1 MSMPAVYNKFNR
13 GEVSDN
19 SIARDD
25 VKKVIN
31 SASLMSNFWPQR
43 LGPMSYRNG
52 LGYKDTLAGATY
64 MIPFV
69 KKVDDT
75 AILLFSN
82 NELRVAV
89 NDTIISRTTVA
100 STITNPNFTSNLT
113 GWTNADGAGSTS
125 VWLTGGYAS
134 MTGADTTSAV
144 LHQTITTTA
153 VEHGLRIEI
162 LEAPAR
168 VRIGTSGVLS
178 SDILDTT
185 LSVGTHSLL
194 FTPASNPTITLSNST
209 TIRTLVDS
217 VSFETTGEMVLLT
230 GITVGD
236 ISKIRY
242 HQSADVVFLA
252 TEGNKQY
259 QVKRRGVNSWS
270 FVEYQSNDG
279 PFEPINISDVTLT
292 AAALSGNTTLTASEA
307 FFSSVDVGNLYKLT
321 SAGQEVSASV
331 TAQDNGT
338 GSIKVTGITGSRI
351 FSVSVS
357 GTFAATVTLQ
367 RSADDV
373 LWEDVETYTT
383 TTSKSFDDGLDNAT
397 MYYRLYI
404 KTGDFTSGTAVLGL
418 VYSSGSIEGIARV
431 TSYTSTTIVDVQVL
445 TSFGATDATRNWY
458 EGSWGATRG
467 YPSAVAI
474 YEGRVFWSGVNTV
487 WGSVSDAYYSF
498 DPEVDGASAPIT
510 RTIGIGPVDT
520 INWLCPTSRLI
531 LGMPTEDLSVRS
543 SSFGEVLTNLNANIK
558 DNSGQGSAPVDF
570 AKAGQS
576 VYFVHHATSK
586 LIRLFYDSN
595 TDSHSD
601 EDMMTMHPEI
611 ATAGIKR
618 IAIVRQP
625 ETRIFVVLEDGTA
638 RVFLHDKAEE
648 VGGWARMVST
658 GLIEDVIKLPE
669 TSEDRVYFVVNHS
682 GTRTLE
688 KMSTFAETKPHD
700 SYIYYASTT
709 TTITGLT
716 HLEGLTVGVW
726 GTAAGSSTAADFG
739 DFVVSSG
746 SITTLA
752 AYTNVT
758 VGLRYT
764 ADYTSNKLS
773 NYLPYS
779 PITRRSRVTDIAL
792 LASDLYGAGLSA
804 GPDSDNLRPV
814 EGAVG
819 TDYDQDSF
827 PFDGS
832 YGTNSRVHI
841 RATAPAKIKAIV
853 YGIKESQHK
862 STSEK

>member
-52 LGYKDTLAGATY
+52 TEYKDTLAGETY
-64 MIPFV
+64 SIPFV

-89 NDTIISRTTVA
+89 DDAIISRTTVA
-100 STITNPNFTSNLT
+100 STITNPNFTSDIT

-125 VWLTGGYAS
+125 AWLTGGYAS
-134 MTGADTTSAV
+134 LTGADTTSAV

-162 LEAPAR
+162 LESPAR

-185 LSVGTHSLL
+185 LEVGTHSFL
-194 FTPASNPTITLSNST
+194 FTPASNPTITLSNSD

-217 VSFETTGEMVLLT
+217 VSFETTGEMILLT

-270 FVEYQSNDG
+270 FVEYRTNDG
-279 PFEPINISDVTLT
+279 PFNPINLSDVTL
-292 AAALSGNTTLTASEA
+292 AVGALNGNTTLTASESL
-307 FFSSVDVGNLYKLT
+307 FSAADVGTIYKSA
-321 SAGQEVSASV
+321 SAGQEVTASV
-331 TAQDNGT
+331 SAADAGT
-338 GSIKVTGITGSRI
+338 GSIRVTGITGSRI
-351 FSVSVS
+351 FTVSVS
-357 GTFAATVTLQ
+357 GTFVATVTLQ

-373 LWEDVETYTT
+373 LWEDVESYTT
-383 TTSKSFDDGLDNAT
+383 AKSKSYDDGLDNAT
-397 MYYRLYI
+397 MYYRLYV
-404 KTGDFTSGTAVLGL
+404 KAGDYTSGTTVLGL
-418 VYSSGSIEGIARV
+418 DYESGSIEGIARV
-431 TSYTSTTIVDVQVL
+431 TSYTSATVVDIQVL
-445 TSFGATDATRNWY
+445 ASFGSTDASRDWY
-458 EGSWGATRG
+458 RGSWGEEQG

-474 YEGRVFWSGVNTV
+474 YEGRAFWSGSNIV
-487 WGSVSDAYYSF
+487 WGSVSDAYTSF
-498 DPEVDGASAPIT
+498 DPDVEGASAPIT

-558 DNSGQGSAPVDF
+558 DNSGQGSAPVAY

-576 VYFVHHATSK
+576 IYFVHHATSK
-586 LIRLFYDSN
+586 LIRLFYDGNS
-595 TDSHSD
+595 DSHAD

-625 ETRIFVVLEDGTA
+625 ETRVFAVLEDGTA
-638 RVFLHDKAEE
+638 RVFLHDKVEE
-648 VGGWARMVST
+648 VGGWSRMVSD
-658 GLIEDVIKLPE
+658 GLIEDVIVLPE

-688 KMSTFAETKPHD
+688 KMSLFSETKPHD
-700 SYIYYASTT
+700 SHVQYASTS
-709 TTITGLT
+709 TTISGLT
-716 HLEGLTVGVW
+716 HLEGKTVGVW
-726 GTAAGSSTAADFG
+726 GSGADQGSYT
-739 DFVVSSG
+739 VSGG
-746 SITTLA
+746 SITVPA
-752 AYTNVT
+752 AYTDVT

-779 PITRRSRVTDIAL
+779 PITRKTRVTDIAL
-792 LASDLYGAGLSA
+792 LASNLYGAGLSV
-804 GPDSDNLRPV
+804 GPDSANLRPI
-814 EGAVG
+814 EGATG

-827 PFDGS
+827 PFDGQ
-832 YGTNSRVHI
+832 YGTNSRVHVQ
-841 RATAPAKIKAIV
+841 ATAPVTIKALV

-862 STSEK
+862 RTSED